1 MSNEDKE
8 FIKMQAEYSVF
19 ASFWSYSYNSG
30 MSFTKNKQLA
40 FNLINNKNIVIQ
52 KSDKGI
58 LFDKDKYFEGVSK
71 VLNNNYKSEMFKFD
85 HDKEFRG
92 KKNRFRENT
101 NVLKDLKKEDIT
113 EVIYNHANSCGSHLG
128 VLYDLALV

>member
-1 MSNEDKE
+1 
-8 FIKMQAEYSVF
+8 
-19 ASFWSYSYNSG
+19 

-40 FNLINNKNIVIQ
+40 FNLSNNKNIAIQ

-85 HDKEFRG
+85 HDKEFRE
-92 KKNRFRENT
+92 KKNRFREKNT
-101 NVLKDLKKEDIT
+101 NVLKDLKKRR
-113 EVIYNHANSCGSHLG
+113 YYRGYLQPC
-128 VLYDLALV
+128 

>member
-1 MSNEDKE
+1 
-8 FIKMQAEYSVF
+8 
-19 ASFWSYSYNSG
+19 
-30 MSFTKNKQLA
+30 
-40 FNLINNKNIVIQ
+40 
-52 KSDKGI
+52 
-58 LFDKDKYFEGVSK
+58 
-71 VLNNNYKSEMFKFD
+71 MFKFD

>member
-40 FNLINNKNIVIQ
+40 FNLSNNKNIVIQ

-85 HDKEFRG
+85 HDKEFRE
-92 KKNRFRENT
+92 KKI
-101 NVLKDLKKEDIT
+101 DLEKRIQMF
-113 EVIYNHANSCGSHLG
+113 
-128 VLYDLALV
+128 